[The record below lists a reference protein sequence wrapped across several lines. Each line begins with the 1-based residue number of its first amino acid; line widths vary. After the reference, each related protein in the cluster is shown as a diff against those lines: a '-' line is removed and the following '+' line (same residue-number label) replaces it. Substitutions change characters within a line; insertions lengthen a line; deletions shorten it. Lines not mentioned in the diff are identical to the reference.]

1 MPIETV
7 KEQQS
12 EETDE
17 HAKFMAQCLESG
29 KTMEQCAAKWK
40 QKQGG
45 ETQGAQAESIVAL
58 RKKLVEVEAQL
69 VKMEKQQK
77 RKAATWKEKYE
88 KLHEAVKGAIPV
100 DRVWRSWSIGPQM
113 YVQENLKI
121 LLETES

>member
-1 MPIETV
+1 M
-7 KEQQS
+7 KEQQG

-17 HAKFMAQCLESG
+17 HKQFMAQCLEGG
-29 KTMEQCAAKWK
+29 KTMEQCVAEWE
-40 QKQGG
+40 QKQEGG
-45 ETQGAQAESIVAL
+45 ETQGAQAESIVGL

-88 KLHEAVKGAIPV
+88 KLREAVKGAIPMP
-100 DRVWRSWSIGPQM
+100 RVWKSWTPGPQR

-121 LLETES
+121 LREVES